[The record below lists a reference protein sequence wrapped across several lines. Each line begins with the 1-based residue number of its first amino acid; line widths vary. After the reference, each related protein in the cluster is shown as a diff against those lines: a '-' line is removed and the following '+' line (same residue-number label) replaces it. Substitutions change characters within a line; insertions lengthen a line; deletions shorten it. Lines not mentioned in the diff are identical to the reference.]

1 MTILNQKNP
10 IVIGTYD
17 ADNNVD
23 FSGSDNM
30 RCIIAEQL
38 PIITIPDF
46 IFASSNTEIGL
57 LVSKNIFSIVGEIKI
72 FNDGSDVV
80 VERLLG
86 QTILNNRYLLLDSS
100 KVSLGQ
106 VAYIQYMYN

>member
-38 PIITIPDF
+38 QIIEIPDF
-46 IFASSNTEIGL
+46 IYPTTSEIGL
-57 LVSKNIFSIVGEIKI
+57 RVSKNIFSIVGEIKI

-100 KVSLGQ
+100 KVVLGQ